1 MAWACPLNGPGSHP
15 QDRPQMDATWKTKA
29 RRARTTWGRTAIAE
43 LKEMGSHGVRHSML
57 QRIGPVG
64 YKSLKPYDYYTWLI
78 GAVTNQEPRKTIGY
92 CFENNPIQSK
102 MAATNFSQ

>member
-15 QDRPQMDATWKTKA
+15 QDRPQMDATWKKKA

-64 YKSLKPYDYYTWLI
+64 YKSLKPY
-78 GAVTNQEPRKTIGY
+78 ASPERKMTKRILNTTHLGSL
-92 CFENNPIQSK
+92 E
-102 MAATNFSQ
+102 AFSSWRQTH